1 MRGVG
6 VHDAEDVVGCADDF
20 GVDDEAADCMRSMA
34 RRYDGGAMVPTG
46 GVVGD
51 WQHA

>member
-20 GVDDEAADCMRSMA
+20 DVDDDAADCMLSRA

-46 GVVGD
+46 GVED
-51 WQHA
+51 D